1 MDNATINTYNVLNE
15 RSQVKTDLLKGENMR
30 RRNISENMSAK
41 RLLGITELTDY
52 LGVGHCTAAEF
63 GKKCGAVV
71 RIGRRV
77 LYDRAIIDE
86 AIEKEH
92 CNACQ

>member
-1 MDNATINTYNVLNE
+1 MRKRDLSDNL
-15 RSQVKTDLLKGENMR
+15 
-30 RRNISENMSAK
+30 SAK
-41 RLLGITELTDY
+41 RLLGISELTDY
-52 LGVGHCTAAEF
+52 IGVGRCTAAEF

-77 LYDRAIIDE
+77 LYDRTVIDQ

-92 CNACQ
+92 CDADC